1 MAIAIINF
9 LYGLCVMFFGMT
21 SWAFWHK
28 NREPISRKMSLL
40 MFVLCVQCV
49 KDLFFIWTDVVYEQ
63 FFWRVMTCVD
73 MVAVPLY
80 SLILKEL
87 CRPGA
92 NYKAMLYSEL
102 LFILL
107 PILFVLTQSPIFYY
121 IDVSLGGVYGFGYA
135 FWAIFAI
142 PKYHRILKLR
152 FSYDENINL
161 NWLKFT
167 LISFFAIYA
176 LWMVSCTITDINIE
190 ILYLV
195 GTLALWMSICYFIN
209 RHESVIDE
217 LNDLAESDDT
227 VVTGEVADTLGDVSA
242 NLNESIKQ
250 LFEEKKVFLNP
261 HLKLSDVVG
270 MVNSNRTYVSRFFNS
285 HQGKTFFEYVNEYR
299 VAYAKELLI
308 NTTDKLDVVAE
319 QSGFG
324 TRQALHRVFIKFV
337 GCTPEQYRS
346 AMRS

>member
-1 MAIAIINF
+1 MAINIINF
-9 LYGLCVMFFGMT
+9 LYGLCIMFFGMM
-21 SWAFWHK
+21 SWSFWRK
-28 NREPISRKMSLL
+28 NREPISRKMSFL
-40 MFVLCVQCV
+40 MLVICLQCF
-49 KDLFFIWTDVVYEQ
+49 KDLVFIWTDVVYEQ

-80 SLILKEL
+80 SSILKEL

-92 NYKAMLYSEL
+92 NYKALLYSEL

-107 PILFVLTQSPIFYY
+107 PILFILTKSPIFYY
-121 IDVSLGGVYGFGYA
+121 IDVSFGGVYGFGYA
-135 FWAIFAI
+135 LWAVIAI

-161 NWLKFT
+161 NWLKGT
-167 LISFFAIYA
+167 LISFFTIYA
-176 LWMVSCTITDINIE
+176 LWMVACTITNINIE
-190 ILYLV
+190 IIYLAC
-195 GTLALWMSICYFIN
+195 TLALWMSLCYFIN

-217 LNDLAESDDT
+217 LKDFAESDDT
-227 VVTGEVADTLGDVSA
+227 VVTSEVADTLDDVSA
-242 NLNESIKQ
+242 NLKERISQ

-261 HLKLSDVVG
+261 QLKLSDVVG

-285 HQGKTFFEYVNEYR
+285 YQGKTFFEYVNEYR

-308 NTTDKLDVVAE
+308 KTSDKLDVVAE
-319 QSGFG
+319 QSGFS

-346 AMRS
+346 SMRS